1 MVHALKNIS
10 EDCLDFKAFC
20 EYLQKT
26 SGITITPNKTYLV
39 SARIRHIMV
48 EHNLNT
54 LAELISQL
62 NSHNKSLH
70 QKVIDAMTTNETF
83 WFRDDYPFK
92 YFTKKLLPY
101 WASSEYK
108 DNAIRI
114 WSAACS
120 SGQEPYSLGILCE
133 EYKKLLPLNK
143 KIDILA
149 TDLSSHILD
158 KAKKGGFDKLS
169 IGRGLSNTRLSQF
182 FTEKN
187 DNEWQINRE
196 IKQYTRFQPINLLE
210 PYDSLGKFDIIF
222 CRNVLIYFTK
232 ETKTDILRRMHQCL
246 KPNGF
251 LCVGSS
257 ESLADANSLF
267 TMVHC
272 NPGIIYQAI

>member
-1 MVHALKNIS
+1 VVSALKNIS

-48 EHNLNT
+48 EHGLNT
-54 LAELISQL
+54 LAELIYQL
-62 NSHNKSLH
+62 NNRNKVLH
-70 QKVIDAMTTNETF
+70 QEIIDAMTTNETF
-83 WFRDDYPFK
+83 WFRDDYPFQ
-92 YFTKKLLPY
+92 YFTQKLLPH
-101 WASSEYK
+101 WASRDYK
-108 DNAIRI
+108 DNTIRI

-133 EYKKLLPLNK
+133 EYKKNSVFNK
-143 KIDILA
+143 KIEILA

-158 KAKKGGFDKLS
+158 KAKKGSFDKLS
-169 IGRGLSNTRLSQF
+169 IGRGLSTTRLNNF
-182 FTEKN
+182 FTAA
-187 DNEWQINRE
+187 DDEWQINRE
-196 IKQYTRFQPINLLE
+196 IRQYTQFQPINLLE
-210 PYDSLGKFDIIF
+210 SYDSLGKFDVIF

-232 ETKTDILRRMHQCL
+232 ETKTDILHRMHQCL
-246 KPNGF
+246 KPNGL

-257 ESLADANSLF
+257 ESLADANDLF

-272 NPGIIYQAI
+272 NPGIIYQAK